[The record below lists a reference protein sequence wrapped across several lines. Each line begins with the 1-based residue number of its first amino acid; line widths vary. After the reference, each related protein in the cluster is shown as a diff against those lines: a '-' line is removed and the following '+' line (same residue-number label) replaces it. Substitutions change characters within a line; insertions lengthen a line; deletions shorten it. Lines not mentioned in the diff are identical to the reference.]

1 MHKPSTAI
9 ASAGA
14 AIMGIQRRNKAT
26 WSLSV
31 NVKKMGGQEETY
43 STESQGGDNPCLVRS
58 ERNRRIRF

>member
-1 MHKPSTAI
+1 MYIPSTAI

-31 NVKKMGGQEETY
+31 NVRWMGDSKKRTAQKVKGVIIQVLYGLREAKE
-43 STESQGGDNPCLVRS
+43 
-58 ERNRRIRF
+58 